1 MTTVLY
7 YRKAKKG
14 GDRMTYETSEK
25 LLKNGKTAIFRSPTE
40 ADAHEMVE
48 YLCKTAGETDFLIG
62 YPEERKLT
70 DEQEAIFLRK
80 INESSKDMMIV
91 CEVDG
96 RIAGNCSIMF
106 NSRIKT
112 RHRASVGIALLKD
125 FWGLGIGT
133 LMFEDMIL
141 LAKQRGVMQIE
152 LEVVEGNER
161 AMALYRKMGF
171 EIVAE
176 KPNAIRL
183 KDGTLLK
190 EFIMI
195 KML

>member
-1 MTTVLY
+1 MI
-7 YRKAKKG
+7 
-14 GDRMTYETSEK
+14 YETTEK
-25 LLKNGKTAIFRSPTE
+25 ILKNGKIAIFRNPTE

-48 YLCKTAGETDFLIG
+48 YLRVTAGETDFLIG
-62 YPEERKLT
+62 YPEERTLT
-70 DEQEAIFLRK
+70 DEQEALFLKRS
-80 INESSKDMMIV
+80 NESAKDLMIV
-91 CEVDG
+91 CEIDG
-96 RIAGNCSIMF
+96 KITGNCSIMF

-112 RHRASVGIALLKD
+112 RHRASVGIALLKE

-133 LMFEDMIL
+133 LMFEELIRIARD
-141 LAKQRGVMQIE
+141 RGIMQME

-161 AMALYRKMGF
+161 AIVLYQKMGF
-171 EIVAE
+171 QTVAE

-195 KML
+195 KVL

>member
-1 MTTVLY
+1 MI
-7 YRKAKKG
+7 
-14 GDRMTYETSEK
+14 YETSEK
-25 LLKNGKTAIFRSPTE
+25 LLKNGKTAIFRNPTE

-48 YLCKTAGETDFLIG
+48 YLRATAGETDFLIG
-62 YPEERKLT
+62 YPEERTLT
-70 DEQEAIFLRK
+70 DEQEALFLKRS
-80 INESSKDMMIV
+80 NESSKDLMIV

-112 RHRASVGIALLKD
+112 RHRASVGIALLKE

-133 LMFEDMIL
+133 LMFEELIRI
-141 LAKQRGVMQIE
+141 ARERGIMQME

-161 AMALYRKMGF
+161 AIALYQKMGF
-171 EIVAE
+171 RTVAE

-195 KML
+195 KEL